1 MIRAVIF
8 DFDGLLV
15 DSETLFHRVYAEIL
29 ADYGHAFTRD
39 DYSTGYA
46 GRPVPAIAR
55 AFVADFG
62 LPVSSEEVARRIHAD
77 EAVLRAEGVPLKP
90 GARELLEHLKTHGYG
105 IAVAS
110 SSLRSRA
117 MSILEQHG
125 LAGFF
130 AASAFAEDIS
140 RGKPDPEIFLLA
152 ASRLDIDP
160 SECLVLEDST
170 MGIEAA
176 VKAGMR
182 VICIPDMQAPDE
194 EHRAMA
200 TAVADGLNDVIGFL
214 FGPEGA
220 DRA

>member
-29 ADYGHAFTRD
+29 ADHGHPFTRD
-39 DYSTGYA
+39 DYSAGYA

-55 AFVADFG
+55 AFVTDFK
-62 LPVSSEEVARRIHAD
+62 LPLSSEEVARRIHAD
-77 EAVLRAEGVPLKP
+77 EAILRAEGVPLKP
-90 GARELLEHLKTHGYG
+90 GARELLDHLKARGYG
-105 IAVAS
+105 IGVAS
-110 SSLRSRA
+110 SSQRPRA
-117 MSILEQHG
+117 MNVLEQHG
-125 LAGFF
+125 LVDFF

-140 RGKPDPEIFLLA
+140 RGKPDPEVFLLA
-152 ASRLDIDP
+152 AARLDIDP

-176 VKAGMR
+176 ANAGMR

-200 TAVADGLNDVIGFL
+200 TAVLDGLNDVIGFL
-214 FGPEGA
+214 EKERSAGL
-220 DRA
+220 

>member
-1 MIRAVIF
+1 MIRAVVF

-29 ADYGHAFTRD
+29 ADHGHPFTRN
-39 DYSTGYA
+39 DYSAGYA

-55 AFVADFG
+55 AFVTDFK
-62 LPVSSEEVARRIHAD
+62 LPLSSEEVARRIHAD
-77 EAVLRAEGVPLKP
+77 EAALRAEGVPLKP
-90 GARELLEHLKTHGYG
+90 GARELLDHLKARGYRIG
-105 IAVAS
+105 VAS
-110 SSLRSRA
+110 SSQRPRA
-117 MSILEQHG
+117 MSVLEQHG
-125 LAGFF
+125 LVDFF

-140 RGKPDPEIFLLA
+140 RGKPDPEVFLLA
-152 ASRLDIDP
+152 AARLGIDP

-176 VKAGMR
+176 VNAGMR

-200 TAVADGLNDVIGFL
+200 TAVLDGLNDVIGFL
-214 FGPEGA
+214 EK
-220 DRA
+220 DRSTGL

>member
-29 ADYGHAFTRD
+29 ADHGRPFTRN
-39 DYSTGYA
+39 DYSAGYA

-55 AFVADFG
+55 AFVTDFN
-62 LPVSSEEVARRIHAD
+62 LPLSSEEVARRIHAD
-77 EAVLRAEGVPLKP
+77 EAALRAEGVPLKP
-90 GARELLEHLKTHGYG
+90 GARELLDHLKARGYG
-105 IAVAS
+105 IGVAS
-110 SSLRSRA
+110 SSQRPRA
-117 MSILEQHG
+117 MSVLEQHG
-125 LAGFF
+125 LVDFF

-140 RGKPDPEIFLLA
+140 RGKPDPEVFLLA
-152 ASRLDIDP
+152 AAHLGIDP
-160 SECLVLEDST
+160 SECIVLEDST

-176 VKAGMR
+176 VNAGMR

-200 TAVADGLNDVIGFL
+200 TAVLDGLNDVIGFL
-214 FGPEGA
+214 EK
-220 DRA
+220 DRSAGL

>member
-29 ADYGHAFTRD
+29 ADHGHPFTRD
-39 DYSTGYA
+39 DYSAGYA

-55 AFVADFG
+55 AFVTDFK
-62 LPVSSEEVARRIHAD
+62 LPLSSEEVARRIHAD
-77 EAVLRAEGVPLKP
+77 EAALRAEGVPLKP
-90 GARELLEHLKTHGYG
+90 GARELLDHLKARGYG
-105 IAVAS
+105 IGVAS
-110 SSLRSRA
+110 SAQRPRA
-117 MSILEQHG
+117 MNVLEQHG
-125 LAGFF
+125 LVDFF

-140 RGKPDPEIFLLA
+140 RGKPDPEVFLLA
-152 ASRLDIDP
+152 AARLGIDP

-176 VKAGMR
+176 ANAGMR

-200 TAVADGLNDVIGFL
+200 TAVLDGLNDVIGFL
-214 FGPEGA
+214 EKE
-220 DRA
+220 RATGL

>member
-29 ADYGHAFTRD
+29 ADHGHPFTRN
-39 DYSTGYA
+39 DYSAGYA

-55 AFVADFG
+55 AFVTDFK
-62 LPVSSEEVARRIHAD
+62 LPLSSEEVARRIHAD
-77 EAVLRAEGVPLKP
+77 EAILRAEGVPLKP
-90 GARELLEHLKTHGYG
+90 GARELLDHLKARGYG
-105 IAVAS
+105 IGVAS
-110 SSLRSRA
+110 SSQRPRA
-117 MSILEQHG
+117 MNVLEQHG
-125 LAGFF
+125 LVDFF

-140 RGKPDPEIFLLA
+140 HGKPDPEVFLLA
-152 ASRLDIDP
+152 AARLGIDP

-176 VKAGMR
+176 VNAGMR

-200 TAVADGLNDVIGFL
+200 TAVLDGLNDVIGFL
-214 FGPEGA
+214 EKERSAGL
-220 DRA
+220 

>member
-1 MIRAVIF
+1 MIRAVVF

-29 ADYGHAFTRD
+29 ADHGHPFTRN
-39 DYSTGYA
+39 DYSAGYA

-55 AFVADFG
+55 AFVTDFK
-62 LPVSSEEVARRIHAD
+62 LPLSSEEVARRIHAD
-77 EAVLRAEGVPLKP
+77 EAALRAEGVPLKP
-90 GARELLEHLKTHGYG
+90 GARELLDHLKARGYG
-105 IAVAS
+105 IGVAS
-110 SSLRSRA
+110 SSQRPRA
-117 MSILEQHG
+117 MNVLEQHG
-125 LAGFF
+125 LVDFF

-140 RGKPDPEIFLLA
+140 RGKPDPEVFLLA
-152 ASRLDIDP
+152 AARLGIDP

-176 VKAGMR
+176 ANAGMR

-200 TAVADGLNDVIGFL
+200 TAVLDGLNDVIGFL
-214 FGPEGA
+214 EK
-220 DRA
+220 DRSTGL

>member
-1 MIRAVIF
+1 MIRAVVF

-29 ADYGHAFTRD
+29 ADHGHPFTRN
-39 DYSTGYA
+39 DYSAGYA

-55 AFVADFG
+55 AFVTDFK
-62 LPVSSEEVARRIHAD
+62 LPLSSEEVARRIHAD
-77 EAVLRAEGVPLKP
+77 EAALRAEGVPLKP
-90 GARELLEHLKTHGYG
+90 GARELLDHLKARGYG
-105 IAVAS
+105 IGVAS
-110 SSLRSRA
+110 SSQRPRA
-117 MSILEQHG
+117 MNVLEQHG
-125 LAGFF
+125 LVDFF

-140 RGKPDPEIFLLA
+140 RGKPDPEVFLLA
-152 ASRLDIDP
+152 AARLGIDP

-176 VKAGMR
+176 VNAGMR

-200 TAVADGLNDVIGFL
+200 TAVLDGLNDVIGFL
-214 FGPEGA
+214 EK
-220 DRA
+220 DRSTGL